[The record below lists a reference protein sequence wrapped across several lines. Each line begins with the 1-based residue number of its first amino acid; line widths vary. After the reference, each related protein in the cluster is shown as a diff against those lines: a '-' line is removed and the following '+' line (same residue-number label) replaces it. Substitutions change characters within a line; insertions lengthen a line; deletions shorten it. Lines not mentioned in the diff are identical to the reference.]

1 LKSVNNAL
9 ERKAMELARDIK
21 ELEADDKRL
30 SGEIEKNVGSA
41 KDVQDGL
48 SSIGSDLGDWCSLT
62 CLAFS
67 E

>member
-1 LKSVNNAL
+1 
-9 ERKAMELARDIK
+9 MELARDIK